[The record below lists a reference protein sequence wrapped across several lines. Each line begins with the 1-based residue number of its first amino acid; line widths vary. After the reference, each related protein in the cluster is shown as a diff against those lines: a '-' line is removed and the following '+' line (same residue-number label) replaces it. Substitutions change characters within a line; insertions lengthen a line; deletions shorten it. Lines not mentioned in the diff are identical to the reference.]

1 MGNTKFNGTLGIR
14 SIVENGSDNLDKHK
28 EHGMSVP
35 GGIKEK
41 PNNVP
46 SDHAP
51 SANKTEITAD
61 EYNKA
66 VSDLQKSFKEF
77 ADVAAAIADL
87 KIVDTNS
94 FNESANNN
102 AAAFLEVA
110 MDNAFMEAYENGA
123 FFEAV
128 ERKDKKEVKAIVAK
142 LRSSLPN
149 SLKEDNIKFYKTNM
163 VGRLIWDIVT
173 APGKV
178 ISKPVKEI
186 SVNVNITSNN
196 KGSSSFAAFLQQRL
210 WQIVGVI
217 NIEEQNISTV
227 LKRLNEEYKDELGEY
242 KILALQVTKDLLDL
256 FRTKLG
262 WKNVKKSFF
271 ITVDRKLPTE
281 IKELQNDVSGL
292 LAKVKDM
299 PEKDNKVKT
308 ESKNMEDEEM
318 KTELYKE
325 YLINFAESGVEGS
338 PLSADEFME
347 AVETY
352 EESGSLDSF
361 TEGKYYQY
369 KKMSKDAGNEE
380 PASRK
385 DFKANFNKVK
395 NDIDRVY
402 DSMKDVAKKSD
413 SKVKVPSKYKF
424 RGAVMALADLSEE
437 DLKDNTIKNKITEAL
452 GGSIN
457 IPTAVVTKV
466 KKLIHGGFSEA
477 DANALGK
484 SIGEALSSAF
494 GESSEVIEHLG
505 DFLKENV

>member
-1 MGNTKFNGTLGIR
+1 MGNIKFNGTLGIR

-35 GGIKEK
+35 GGVKEK

-66 VSDLQKSFKEF
+66 VNDLQKSFKEF
-77 ADVAAAIADL
+77 ADIAAAIANL

-163 VGRLIWDIVT
+163 VGRLIWDVVT
-173 APGKV
+173 APSNLISMPVHDINININTISRGK
-178 ISKPVKEI
+178 
-186 SVNVNITSNN
+186 
-196 KGSSSFAAFLQQRL
+196 SSFGTFLSQRL

-217 NIEEQNISTV
+217 NIESQNIGTV

-242 KILALQVTKDLLDL
+242 KILALQVTKDLVDL

-292 LAKVKDM
+292 LAKAKN
-299 PEKDNKVKT
+299 NKNEIKK
-308 ESKNMEDEEM
+308 ESYDMEDETM
-318 KTELYKE
+318 NELYKE

-369 KKMSKDAGNEE
+369 KKMSKSAGNDE

-385 DFKANFNKVK
+385 EFKDNFNKVK
-395 NDIDRVY
+395 NDIDKVY

-413 SKVKVPSKYKF
+413 SKLKFPSKYKF
-424 RGAVMALADLSEE
+424 RAAVMTLADLSEKN
-437 DLKDNTIKNKITEAL
+437 LKDNTIRNKITEAL
-452 GGSIN
+452 GGSVN
-457 IPTAVVTKV
+457 IPTPAISKI
-466 KKLIHGGFSEA
+466 KQLIHGGLTEE
-477 DANALGK
+477 DVNDLGK
-484 SIGEALSSAF
+484 SIGEALSNTF

>member
-1 MGNTKFNGTLGIR
+1 MGNIKFNGTLGIR

-28 EHGMSVP
+28 EDGMSVP
-35 GGIKEK
+35 GGVKEK

-66 VSDLQKSFKEF
+66 VNDLQKSFKEF
-77 ADVAAAIADL
+77 ADIAAAIANL

-163 VGRLIWDIVT
+163 FGRLIWDTITVV
-173 APGKV
+173 A
-178 ISKPVKEI
+178 VKDL
-186 SVNVNITSNN
+186 ITTEENTYNSY
-196 KGSSSFAAFLQQRL
+196 SAFLQQRL

-217 NIEEQNISTV
+217 NIEKQNISTV

-242 KILALQVTKDLLDL
+242 KILALQVTKDLVDL

-292 LAKVKDM
+292 LAKAKN
-299 PEKDNKVKT
+299 NKNEIKK
-308 ESKNMEDEEM
+308 ESYDMEDETM
-318 KTELYKE
+318 NELYKE

-369 KKMSKDAGNEE
+369 KKMSKSAGNDE

-385 DFKANFNKVK
+385 EFKDNFNKVK
-395 NDIDRVY
+395 NDIDKVY

-413 SKVKVPSKYKF
+413 SKLKFPSKYKF
-424 RGAVMALADLSEE
+424 RAAIMTLADLSEKN
-437 DLKDNTIKNKITEAL
+437 LKDNTIRNKITEAL
-452 GGSIN
+452 GGSVN
-457 IPTAVVTKV
+457 IPTPVISKI
-466 KKLIHGGFSEA
+466 KQLIHGGLTEE
-477 DANALGK
+477 DVNDLGK
-484 SIGEALSSAF
+484 SIGEALSNAF